1 MARSVVEKPA
11 GVNQAKE
18 PGSSALGRLKARL
31 VRSYVRLRNSESSP
45 RSLALGIGIGVFWGC
60 IPLPGQTL
68 LALASAWVF
77 RGNKWA
83 AAGATWVANPV
94 SFAPLFAFNYLIG
107 TRLLA
112 WRGFSPPKELPKI
125 GDFSFEGLA
134 TLGRGVAI
142 PLFLGS
148 VVVGLAGALIAF
160 LLAYSL
166 KKRLSRRP

>member
-1 MARSVVEKPA
+1 MARSVVDKPTGA
-11 GVNQAKE
+11 NPAKE
-18 PGSSALGRLKARL
+18 PGSTALGRLKARL
-31 VRSYVRLRNSESSP
+31 PQVYRHLRNSESSP
-45 RSLALGIGIGVFWGC
+45 RALALGIGIGVFWGC
-60 IPLPGQTL
+60 IPVPGQTL

-94 SFAPLFAFNYLIG
+94 SFAPLFAFNYFIG

-112 WRGFSPPKELPKI
+112 WRGFSAPKELPRI
-125 GDFSFEGLA
+125 GDFSFEALA
-134 TLGRGVAI
+134 ALGQGVAL